1 MLWNSLDLLLIQ
13 ARASNRG
20 LPPEPVLKALLRA
33 DVPWEVLGVI
43 ISFAG
48 LAALTVHFLRS
59 GSRDRSLLW
68 FGFFA
73 GIYGVRLLGQ
83 MGTVH
88 WLWGGSDRF
97 WGYEQRVFDCLILVP
112 LILFCEE
119 MFGRG
124 WKSSIRW
131 LAWAAGAYFVLAAVV
146 GAFLENPYNV
156 PDPSGVVMPLLII
169 LVIVSRASGQR
180 ATEMAGSWAFL
191 TGAVVLILFVAYQ
204 HLVGAGLLPWH
215 GNQEPIGFFIFI
227 CCLGYVAAR
236 RFFSNE
242 QQLMAIEQEM
252 EIARQIQSSILPRQ
266 TPRLEGLEIS
276 VRYLPMTA
284 VAGDFYDFLPVDEK
298 RLGVL
303 VADVSGHGVP
313 AALIASMVKMAVKS
327 QASNASDPAQVLSS
341 LNRTLC
347 AELRGQFVTAGY
359 LFLDLEERV
368 ALYAGAGHPPL
379 LVWRRAGKTLEEFQE
394 NGFFLGF
401 RSSATYSNLEIKF
414 DPGDRFFLYT
424 DGVIEAENVSRGS
437 FGEARF
443 KEFIT
448 THEALPAARFADS
461 VLQELST
468 WSGSKSGRGLGD
480 DLTLMVIDI
489 SDSKHHAARGPA

>member
-1 MLWNSLDLLLIQ
+1 MLWNSLGMLLIQ
-13 ARASNRG
+13 ARTSNGG

-33 DVPWEVLGVI
+33 DMPWEVLGVI

-48 LAALTVHFLRS
+48 LGALTVHFLRS
-59 GSRDRSLLW
+59 GSSDRSLLW

-73 GIYGVRLLGQ
+73 AIYGVRLLGQ
-83 MGTVH
+83 MGTLH
-88 WLWGGSDRF
+88 WLLGGSERF
-97 WGYEQRVFDCLILVP
+97 WGYTRRVFDCLIQVP
-112 LILFCEE
+112 AILFYEE
-119 MFGRG
+119 LFGRG

-131 LAWAAGAYFVLAAVV
+131 LAWTAGAYVALAVVV
-146 GAFLENPYNV
+146 GAVLENPYKV
-156 PDPSGVVMPLLII
+156 PDPAAFFLPSLII
-169 LVIVSRASGQR
+169 LILVSRASGYR
-180 ATEMAGSWAFL
+180 PAEIGGSRAFL
-191 TGAVVLILFVAYQ
+191 IGALVLALFVVNQ
-204 HLVGAGLLPWH
+204 HLVGANLMPWH
-215 GNQEPIGFFIFI
+215 GNVEPIGFFIFI

-242 QQLMAIEQEM
+242 QRLMAIEQEM
-252 EIARQIQSSILPRQ
+252 EIAKQIQSSILPRQ
-266 TPRLEGLEIS
+266 TPAIEGLEIS

-327 QASNASDPAQVLSS
+327 QASNASDPAQVLSR

-347 AELRGQFVTAGY
+347 AELQGQFVTAAY
-359 LFLDLEERV
+359 LFLDLEQRV

-379 LVWRRAGKTLEEFQE
+379 LVWRRTSKTLEEFQE

-414 DPGDRFFLYT
+414 DSGDRVLLYT
-424 DGVIEAENVSRGS
+424 DGIVEAENVSRGS

-443 KEFIT
+443 KEFIA
-448 THEALPAARFADS
+448 THEDLPAARFADS

-468 WSGSKSGRGLGD
+468 WSGSKSGKAQGD

-489 SDSKHHAARGPA
+489 SDSKHHAVRGSA